1 MTDERIA
8 THLWVGAK
16 LRRCFAE
23 GTPAVV
29 VHSGERMGGTVM
41 LKVYQPGVGCRLMA
55 QTRDLD
61 GRLGWYKAHKEE
73 LLAEPEADALIARAI
88 KRDPDLW
95 VIEVETRD
103 GRHPFEDI

>member
-1 MTDERIA
+1 MSDERIA

-16 LRRCFAE
+16 LRRCSAE

-41 LKVYQPGVGCRLMA
+41 LKVYQPGAGCRLMA

-73 LLAEPEADALIARAI
+73 LVAEADADALIERAI

-103 GRHPFEDI
+103 GRTPFEDE